1 VVPRFP
7 LKKSQLRSYA
17 ATLTSWL
24 QWLQF
29 RVTRWLR
36 STSTP
41 QTAAICTIALH
52 EEPYI
57 DEWIQYHL
65 KLGFDH
71 IYVYDNSPAN
81 PLQHLPQRYPQQVT
95 VIPFPGPQRQMPSYR
110 HFVRQFRHRHTWAA
124 FIDVDEF
131 VVLRQH
137 KHILGLLQEYCPRGA
152 LGLHWVIFDSN
163 NHRLYEDRPVLERFT
178 RRHSEAASTVKLLV
192 YLPDLLLMKNPH
204 VAALAMGQTR
214 DCHGRPFKSYAGPQ
228 PNEDVAC
235 IYHYFTKSEEEFRK
249 KCERGRADLASKRD
263 FDREFVRLNTGAI
276 QDRSA
281 LKFFRCPLSEPQKR

>member
-1 VVPRFP
+1 MVPRFP
-7 LKKSQLRSYA
+7 LQQHQLRSYA
-17 ATLTSWL
+17 ATLVSWL

-29 RVTRWLR
+29 RATRGLR
-36 STSTP
+36 PAPTR

-71 IYVYDNSPAN
+71 IYVYDNDPAN
-81 PLQHLPQRYPQQVT
+81 PLNHLPQRYPQRVT
-95 VIPFPGPQRQMPSYR
+95 VVPFPGLQRQMASYR
-110 HFVRQFRHRHTWAA
+110 SFVRQFRHRHTWAA

-131 VVLRQH
+131 IVLRQH
-137 KHILGLLQEYCPRGA
+137 SQILGFLQEYCPRGA

-163 NHRLYEDRPVLERFT
+163 NHRFYEDRPVLERFT
-178 RRHSEAASTVKLLV
+178 RRQNRTAGNVKLLV

-204 VAALAMGQTR
+204 VAALAAGHTR
-214 DCHGRPFKSYAGPQ
+214 DCHGHPLKSHAGPH
-228 PNEDVAC
+228 PNEDIAC
-235 IYHYFTKSEEEFRK
+235 IHHYFTKSEEEFRQ
-249 KCERGRADLASKRD
+249 KCQRGRADLANKRD
-263 FDREFVRLNTGAI
+263 FDREFIRLNNGAI

-281 LKFFRCPLSEPQKR
+281 LKFFRRPLGESQKR